1 MYHHLK
7 NLHHYST
14 RSLLEESSK
23 KSISKVSG
31 VVARPT
37 RQRLQPTPDCRPGG
51 YACRRLP
58 KDALDQIAQPVDAP
72 AQPAARRYLA
82 GAAGRVLGH
91 RPSPESHA
99 PRRYLPGLPAAQR
112 LPLSALT
119 DPT

>member
-7 NLHHYST
+7 NLHLYST

-31 VVARPT
+31 VGARPT
-37 RQRLQPTPDCRPGG
+37 RQRLQPARDCRPGG
-51 YACRRLP
+51 HHSRRLP
-58 KDALDQIAQPVDAP
+58 KDALDQIANQRTHLFSPLLGASWLAQRDEYWVIDQAP
-72 AQPAARRYLA
+72 ER
-82 GAAGRVLGH
+82 
-91 RPSPESHA
+91 HA
-99 PRRYLPGLPAAQR
+99 PRRYLPGLPAARR